1 MDPIFGSLIS
11 AGTSLLGG
19 FLSRDAQAAAN
30 DRAVAEKEKDRA
42 LSREFAQ
49 NGIRWKADDARAA
62 GLHPLAALGAGS
74 SYSGGSMSFAPET
87 GLATGL
93 AAAGQDVG
101 RAINATRTQPERD
114 AAFNKTVQDLTV
126 TRMGLEN
133 EILGSKLALARSA
146 QTNPPAPAGVTL
158 PIPEKDKHD
167 EIPHMYIGGRK
178 IIPDR
183 TTSNMESFEDRYG
196 DDGPASWI
204 LPWIIGYNDLRK
216 NSASAD
222 RFHDQL
228 TRVDPRV
235 AAAIAYMGNKS
246 DRVLHNE
253 PWWRDDTFRERWT
266 GRR

>member
-1 MDPIFGSLIS
+1 MLPQLIS
-11 AGTSLLGG
+11 AGASLLGG
-19 FLSRDAQAAAN
+19 FLSRSAQGDAN
-30 DRAVAEKEKDRA
+30 DRAAAEKQKDRE
-42 LSREFAQ
+42 LSLQFAQ

-74 SYSGGSMSFAPET
+74 SYSGGSMSFTPET

-101 RAINATRTQPERD
+101 RAINATRSQPERD
-114 AAFNKTVQDLTV
+114 QAFNKTVQDLTL

-133 EILGSKLALARSA
+133 ELLSSKLGLARSA
-146 QTNPPAPAGVTL
+146 QTNPPAPAGTAL
-158 PIPEKDKHD
+158 PIPEKSKHD
-167 EIPHMYIGGRK
+167 EIPQMYIGGQR
-178 IIPDR
+178 IVPDR

-222 RFHDQL
+222 RFHDQM
-228 TRVDPRV
+228 TRVDPRI
-235 AAAIAYMGNKS
+235 AAALQYMNSKA
-246 DRVLHNE
+246 DRVRHAE